1 MKASVIMAGCAIM
14 LLFTLTAISESQSPT
29 VPPGVVPPGVTPP
42 PRRPESDSE
51 KQSRQRQETLL
62 GIWKLLASG
71 QDRAATGEWE
81 QFFAVNPHSNT
92 LETLAWD
99 LARAYVRL
107 GKYDEAVAV
116 YKPHY
121 HVANESV
128 EQRAELGEILLFGE
142 VGAIPTK
149 VPAPI
154 GKSQCLLCHG
164 VSKNYSGSAPYL
176 NLYGVVRRA
185 KLLVASPEY
194 QQRPKDTV
202 QPEAFSGSGIAT
214 SALEYLAESNVCPSC
229 YVVPGYGSRGTDDR
243 ESPMPAVHKPPISLT
258 IDEMIAIDTW
268 LFKSEGEDVPSLE
281 AMRTAYEKF
290 LPLQGRRGSYEGIRL
305 ASLYDAKGDLEKA
318 IQLLDKNY
326 AGVLP
331 NESNILVGAGET
343 SPGPPAPG
351 LGDILK
357 LAQLRE
363 DPQLFVHLR
372 QKPEIV
378 AKYPELLKADHQ
390 PSGVPKQ

>member
-14 LLFTLTAISESQSPT
+14 LLFTFTAISESQSP
-29 VPPGVVPPGVTPP
+29 VLPPGVPPP
-42 PRRPESDSE
+42 PRKPESDSE

-71 QDRAATGEWE
+71 RDRTATGEWE

-99 LARAYVRL
+99 LAKAYVRL
-107 GKYDEAVAV
+107 GKYDEAIAV

-142 VGAIPTK
+142 VGATPTK

-176 NLYGVVRRA
+176 NLYGVVKRA
-185 KLLVASPEY
+185 ALLVASPEY

-202 QPEAFSGSGIAT
+202 QPEAFPGSGFAT

-229 YVVPGYGSRGTDDR
+229 YVVPGYGSPGTGDS

-268 LFKSEGEDVPSLE
+268 LFKSEGEEVPPLE
-281 AMRTAYEKF
+281 AMRAAYEKF
-290 LPLQGRRGSYEGIRL
+290 LPSQDHRGSYEGIRL

-326 AGVLP
+326 TGVP
-331 NESNILVGAGET
+331 RYESNPTPI
-343 SPGPPAPG
+343 GPPLIPSAASR
-351 LGDILK
+351 I
-357 LAQLRE
+357 LAQLRD
-363 DPQLFVHLR
+363 DPNLFVHLK

-378 AKYPELLKADHQ
+378 SKFPELLKVDT
-390 PSGVPKQ
+390 SGLSNVPKQ